1 MHRRAHAVLDDP
13 RGRDANGR
21 KTETA
26 FKTTSF
32 QVGRG
37 ENGEAVLSMIVGTA
51 GKISFLLPDD
61 MPGQLS
67 QALRKLAN

>member
-1 MHRRAHAVLDDP
+1 MQAAQ
-13 RGRDANGR
+13 GRDKKGR
-21 KTETA
+21 ASLSA

-37 ENGEAVLSMIVGTA
+37 ESGEPVLTLIVGAA

-61 MPGQLS
+61 MLGQLS
-67 QALRKLAN
+67 